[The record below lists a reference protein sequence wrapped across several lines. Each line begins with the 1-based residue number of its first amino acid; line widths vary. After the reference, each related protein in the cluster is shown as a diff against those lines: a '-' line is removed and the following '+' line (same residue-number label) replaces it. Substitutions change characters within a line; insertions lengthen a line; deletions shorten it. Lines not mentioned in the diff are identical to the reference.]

1 MNTVICVESLG
12 DVLFARSRRAK
23 RVSISIRP
31 FRGVRV
37 AVPWRM
43 SLRKAEAFLREHL
56 VWTRENLER
65 VRQIEVEHAE
75 TMANEPAVDR
85 AEAKAILTGRLR
97 ELAAMHGFSYNRV
110 FIRNQKT
117 RWGSCSHLDNISLN
131 MNLVRLTD
139 EIRDYVIVH
148 ELVHTQ
154 VKNHSRRFWA
164 ELERYVPGARGL
176 DRQLRKHRLGMA
188 EG

>member
-1 MNTVICVESLG
+1 MNTVKNIEGLG
-12 DVLFARSRRAK
+12 EVLFAKSKRAK

-31 FRGVRV
+31 YRGVRV

-43 SLRKAEAFLREHL
+43 SMRKAEGFLREHL
-56 VWTRENLER
+56 AWTKKNLDRIQEIER
-65 VRQIEVEHAE
+65 EHAE
-75 TMANEPAVDR
+75 TLADEPAVDR
-85 AEAKAILTGRLR
+85 VAAKAVLTRRLR
-97 ELAAMHGFSYNRV
+97 ELAAEHGFSYNRV

-117 RWGSCSHLDNISLN
+117 RWGSCSHLNNISLN

-139 EIRDYVIVH
+139 ELRDYVIVH

-164 ELERYVPGARGL
+164 ELDRHVKGARSL
-176 DRQLRKHRLGMA
+176 DRQLRKHRLGM
-188 EG
+188 ETG